1 MDVKKLAL
9 ELLVKVNLGDVTLE
23 ELNSELA
30 ALKEQMS
37 EIGDEG
43 SEEFKEAAAAVEE
56 LEGHIETVNTELKKT
71 KEGFEDTSKAQKD
84 AAKGSSLFSKG
95 VKAVGTAFKALGI
108 GAIVA
113 GLKFLFDALS
123 QNEKVM
129 KVVKTATE
137 AISIVFSQVVETV
150 ANVVE
155 QFYQSS
161 NSFEELTKVIK
172 GLLTI
177 GLTPLKVVFNGTKLA
192 IQQAQLA
199 WEQSFFGGGDEAKIK
214 QLTEDIK
221 ETKESIK
228 ETGQE
233 ALQAGKD
240 VVTNLGK
247 AGSEISG
254 VVSGAVEGIQ
264 EISVKGAIEQ
274 AKTNVELVKSAEIA
288 AARQAGLVEKYDRL
302 AEQQRQ
308 IRDEERNSIE
318 DRKKA
323 NDELN
328 LILDEQEKAML
339 AAADAQ
345 LAAAKAA
352 VAKNKNTETTIAL
365 IDAQTNREG
374 VLAQIE
380 GLRSEQK
387 ANDLALDRE
396 KMEMLK
402 SISDSE
408 ASLSFERKKF
418 NAEQIED
425 KLLSLET
432 LRALE
437 EENQQEEMLRLE
449 GIVEMAQ
456 AGTQAEVDALIAL
469 DEFREASR
477 QQNLTRDKEIEE
489 EKAKRLLDEQ
499 KKKIEALQAESEIEE
514 DNFRARRADL
524 RRRQALLLEDE
535 TLSNEQR
542 IELKKKFDEE
552 SEELDKDF
560 AERKKERDEALKQS
574 FMELAN
580 TLVDFASASS
590 RAEEDRLQDTINN
603 TEEGT
608 EAREKAEKALE
619 KQKEKSFKIE
629 QNAAIGRALISTAQ
643 GAIQAYNS
651 QIIPFDPSSI
661 IRGAIAAALVTSA
674 GLAQVATIKKQK
686 FYGSGGAGISP
697 PSQPNLGEGD
707 VGTQPRGF
715 TSPTV
720 DTEVPTTKVI
730 VTETDIRSVSRN
742 VDGVYSRATVVQ

>member
-30 ALKEQMS
+30 YLKEQMS
-37 EIGDEG
+37 EIGDDG

-71 KEGFEDTSKAQKD
+71 KEGFEDTSKAQKE

-137 AISIVFSQVVETV
+137 AISIVFSKVVETV

-155 QFYQSS
+155 QVYESS
-161 NSFEELTKVIK
+161 NGFSGLTKVIK

-177 GLTPLKVVFNGTKLA
+177 GLTPLKLTFDAVKLT

-214 QLTEDIK
+214 QLTEDIS

-228 ETGQE
+228 ETGEE

-240 VVTNLGK
+240 VVNNFGK
-247 AGSEISG
+247 AANEIG
-254 VVSGAVEGIQ
+254 AVVSKSVEGIQ

-308 IRDEERNSIE
+308 IRDEERNSID

-345 LAAAKAA
+345 VAAAAAA

-374 VLAQIE
+374 VLAQVE
-380 GLRSEQK
+380 GFRSEQK
-387 ANDLALDRE
+387 VNDLALDRE

-402 SISDSE
+402 AISDSE

-449 GIVEMAQ
+449 GIVEMAK
-456 AGTQAEVDALIAL
+456 AGTQAETDSLIAL
-469 DEFREASR
+469 DEFRETSR
-477 QQNLTRDKEIEE
+477 QQNLTRESEILSEIDKRKKESKDKEIKDEK
-489 EKAKRLLDEQ
+489 KAKEA
-499 KKKIEALQAESEIEE
+499 KIALAHSTVDVIG
-514 DNFRARRADL
+514 N
-524 RRRQALLLEDE
+524 
-535 TLSNEQR
+535 LSN
-542 IELKKKFDEE
+542 L
-552 SEELDKDF
+552 
-560 AERKKERDEALKQS
+560 
-574 FMELAN
+574 LAQGN
-580 TLVDFASASS
+580 
-590 RAEEDRLQDTINN
+590 
-603 TEEGT
+603 
-608 EAREKAEKALE
+608 E
-619 KQKEKSFKIE
+619 KQQKAAFKL
-629 QNAAIGRALISTAQ
+629 NKAASIGQ
-643 GAIQAYNS
+643 AIIN
-651 QIIPFDPSSI
+651 
-661 IRGAIAAALVTSA
+661 TS
-674 GLAQVATIKKQK
+674 
-686 FYGSGGAGISP
+686 
-697 PSQPNLGEGD
+697 
-707 VGTQPRGF
+707 VG
-715 TSPTV
+715 
-720 DTEVPTTKVI
+720 VPKRLHKAV
-730 VTETDIRSVSRN
+730 
-742 VDGVYSRATVVQ
+742 

>member
-155 QFYQSS
+155 QVYESS
-161 NSFEELTKVIK
+161 NGFEGLTKVVK

-177 GLTPLKVVFNGTKLA
+177 GLTPLKVVFNGIKLA
-192 IQQAQLA
+192 VQESQLA

-221 ETKESIK
+221 ETRESIK

-274 AKTNVELVKSAEIA
+274 AKTNVELIKSAEIA

-345 LAAAKAA
+345 LAAAEAA

-374 VLAQIE
+374 VLAQVE
-380 GLRSEQK
+380 GFRSEQK
-387 ANDLALDRE
+387 VNDLALDRE

-402 SISDSE
+402 AISDSE

-477 QQNLTRDKEIEE
+477 QQNVTRDKEIEE
-489 EKAKRLLDEQ
+489 EKTKRLLDEQ
-499 KKKIEALQAESEIEE
+499 KKKFEALQAESEIDEQ
-514 DNFRARRADL
+514 NFQARREDL
-524 RRRQALLLEDE
+524 ARREALLLED
-535 TLSNEQR
+535 TALTNEQR
-542 IELKKKFDEE
+542 LE
-552 SEELDKDF
+552 
-560 AERKKERDEALKQS
+560 
-574 FMELAN
+574 
-580 TLVDFASASS
+580 
-590 RAEEDRLQDTINN
+590 
-603 TEEGT
+603 
-608 EAREKAEKALE
+608 LE
-619 KQKEKSFKIE
+619 KQFAAESKKIDEDAKEAKIALARGTLDVIGNLSNLLAQGNEKQQKAAFKL
-629 QNAAIGRALISTAQ
+629 NKAASIGQAIINTSVGVSKAFAQGGVGGFITGASVALAGAAQIATIAKTQFKSTA
-643 GAIQAYNS
+643 
-651 QIIPFDPSSI
+651 
-661 IRGAIAAALVTSA
+661 
-674 GLAQVATIKKQK
+674 ATTPDAPTAPPTL
-686 FYGSGGAGISP
+686 GGG
-697 PSQPNLGEGD
+697 N

-715 TSPTV
+715 TPTIV
-720 DTEVPTTKVI
+720 DTDIPTTKVI